1 MITFLLLSSIMDGF
15 VDTWVC
21 SYALVLVIFSYIVYS
36 IISIE
41 FDLEIIDNN
50 HSDILVILSDDLNE
64 IIIINI
70 EDIS

>member
-1 MITFLLLSSIMDGF
+1 MDG
-15 VDTWVC
+15 
-21 SYALVLVIFSYIVYS
+21 YIVYS

-50 HSDILVILSDDLNE
+50 HSDMLVILFDDLNE

-70 EDIS
+70 ED

>member
-1 MITFLLLSSIMDGF
+1 MDGF
-15 VDTWVC
+15 VDTGVC
-21 SYALVLVIFSYIVYS
+21 SYALVLVIFAYIVYS

-50 HSDILVILSDDLNE
+50 HSDILVIFSDDLNE

>member
-50 HSDILVILSDDLNE
+50 HSDMLVILFDDLNE

>member
-15 VDTWVC
+15 VDTGVC
-21 SYALVLVIFSYIVYS
+21 SYALVLVIFAYIVYS

-50 HSDILVILSDDLNE
+50 HSDMLVILFDDLNE

-70 EDIS
+70 ED

>member
-1 MITFLLLSSIMDGF
+1 MDSF

>member
-1 MITFLLLSSIMDGF
+1 MDGF

-50 HSDILVILSDDLNE
+50 HSDMLVILFDDLNE

-70 EDIS
+70 ED

>member
-1 MITFLLLSSIMDGF
+1 MITFLLLSSIIDGF

-21 SYALVLVIFSYIVYS
+21 SYALVLVIFAYIVYS

-50 HSDILVILSDDLNE
+50 HSDMLVILFDDLNE

-70 EDIS
+70 ED

>member
-1 MITFLLLSSIMDGF
+1 MDSF

-41 FDLEIIDNN
+41 FDLEIVDNN